1 MADCLSDNVLVAL
14 VEGTVSESEMQRIAE
29 HLDQCAQCRMLT
41 AGMAIS
47 CFRDS
52 TRDEVAGSGYQSRET
67 TDSDW
72 SPPSQFDEYRLL
84 GFLGRGQMGE
94 VYEGVDTALDRRVA
108 IKFLSA
114 QAPDSH
120 GVERFRN
127 ESRAIARLQHPHVVS
142 VYRAGE
148 VDGRPYLV
156 SEFVPGRSLDRVRLP
171 IPSKLL
177 LSYAIQLAS
186 ALAAAHA
193 QGILHRD
200 IKPANAMLT
209 NAGAIKLLDFGLA
222 KLRWA
227 GEGTDR
233 SELSP
238 LDACVAAQDPMLTRT
253 GMLLGTPRYMAAE
266 LWRGYGATPQS
277 DVYSLGALL
286 YELAC
291 GEPPFPQSP
300 LRALILASS
309 QQEPTPLINRC
320 PKIDQQLA
328 SIIQRCLAKS
338 PSDRFLDG
346 SELLGALTACT
357 EAARSRG
364 TLRRQLSL
372 AIAGAVAALLAGGL
386 TYYPKLTHRL
396 RIGRQARIAGRTMA
410 PLGMRVIQGGSF
422 VRGTSE
428 KEIES
433 SAIYCR
439 SQLAHSSEQNRE
451 NACGSLRREGPAF
464 EVEVST
470 FLLDQYEVTN
480 ESFVSWLN
488 ASPGLNMRWGRLVSQ
503 NNTLLADLQQPESG
517 ILNEPL
523 VTVSNGKPPRLQF
536 RAREGWEH
544 RPVELVTWDAADRYC
559 RSIHKRLP
567 TETEWEYAARGSALR
582 VFPWGGAY
590 PSCQGVVLGRA
601 AGWECDN
608 LPAVPMPVGSARQ
621 DWTPEGVADMAG
633 NVMEWVADAYLPEY
647 PACAPPCIDP
657 IVSQPV
663 ESTANTL
670 RSVRGSSYNEP
681 GLFGFGV
688 RRSRWSTTD
697 PRPNL
702 GFRCAKTVERW

>member
-14 VEGTVSESEMQRIAE
+14 VEGTVSETEMQRIAE
-29 HLDQCAQCRMLT
+29 HLDQCARCRMLT

-328 SIIQRCLAKS
+328 AIIHRCLAKS

-346 SELLGALTACT
+346 SALLGALTACT
-357 EAARSRG
+357 EAARSRA

-386 TYYPKLTHRL
+386 TYYPKLAHRL
-396 RIGRQARIAGRTMA
+396 RIGRQARIAGRTTA

-422 VRGTSE
+422 VRGSPE
-428 KEIES
+428 SEIES
-433 SAIYCR
+433 SANLCR
-439 SQLAHSSEQNRE
+439 SVLAHASEQNRE
-451 NACGSLRREGPAF
+451 NACGSMRREGPAF

-480 ESFVSWLN
+480 EAFVSWLN
-488 ASPGLNMRWGRLVSQ
+488 ALPGLSMRWGRLVSQ
-503 NNTLLADLQQPESG
+503 NNTFLVDLQQPESG
-517 ILNEPL
+517 IYNEPL
-523 VTVSNGKPPRLQF
+523 VTLINGNPSRLQF
-536 RAREGWEH
+536 RVREGWEH
-544 RPVELVTWDAADRYC
+544 RPVVLVTWDAAERHC
-559 RSIHKRLP
+559 RSLHKRLP
-567 TETEWEYAARGSALR
+567 TETEWEYAARGTARR
-582 VFPWGGAY
+582 VFPWGATY
-590 PSCQGVVLGRA
+590 PNCQGVVLGRA
-601 AGWECDN
+601 AGWECDH
-608 LPAVPMPVGSARQ
+608 LPATPMPVGSAQQ
-621 DWTPEGVADMAG
+621 DRTPAGVADMAG

-647 PACAPPCIDP
+647 PACSLPCIDP
-657 IVSQPV
+657 IVSPPKD
-663 ESTANTL
+663 SDSHTL

-681 GLFGFGV
+681 SSFGFGV
-688 RRSRWSTTD
+688 RRSRWSPTD